1 MTEEQAG
8 LSRTIAEAVVAARYE
23 DLPPAVIAATK
34 RSLLDAIGVMLA
46 GSGLTAACQPFADLA
61 RAAGAGPCTL
71 IGRGATA
78 GPAMAALANGA
89 LAHAIDFEDG
99 HDGAPVHP
107 NAVQIPAAL
116 AWAEAA
122 GGVDGRSLITA
133 LALGCDL
140 ACRMGLSFPADP
152 ARFGWYPPPMLG
164 AYGAVA
170 ACAKLAGLDAG
181 RIVDAFSLLLCSAV
195 TSGEIKYSPLSD
207 MRAVRD
213 AFPAQAAVQAVQLA
227 ERGVTGFAAPLEGK
241 AGFFALYARGN
252 YDAAALLDGLGQRF
266 EGENLTFKLWPSCR
280 GTHAGIEG
288 ALALRDG
295 REDFAD
301 AIEAIELTGHP
312 VMAMLDAPHAAKRAP
327 ATAIDAKFSLPFTVA
342 TALVTGAV
350 TIDSFSAEALRAP
363 NVLALAERVSFTV
376 LEDAAPGAIAS
387 GGIAIRLMD
396 GSVLE
401 RFVATPR
408 GAPANPIPQEELVEK
423 FRTCARLAAVPPGEA
438 MIAAILARIDRLEE
452 MADVRELLAGV

>member
-1 MTEEQAG
+1 
-8 LSRTIAEAVVAARYE
+8 
-23 DLPPAVIAATK
+23 
-34 RSLLDAIGVMLA
+34 
-46 GSGLTAACQPFADLA
+46 
-61 RAAGAGPCTL
+61 
-71 IGRGATA
+71 
-78 GPAMAALANGA
+78 
-89 LAHAIDFEDG
+89 
-99 HDGAPVHP
+99 
-107 NAVQIPAAL
+107 
-116 AWAEAA
+116 
-122 GGVDGRSLITA
+122 
-133 LALGCDL
+133 
-140 ACRMGLSFPADP
+140 
-152 ARFGWYPPPMLG
+152 MLG

-170 ACAKLAGLDAG
+170 ACAKLAGLDAA
-181 RIVDAFSLLLCSAV
+181 RTVDAFSLLLCSAV

-241 AGFFALYARGN
+241 AGFFALYARGE
-252 YDAAALLDGLGQRF
+252 YDAGALLDGLGQRF

-301 AIEAIELTGHP
+301 QIEAIDLTGHP

-350 TIDSFSAEALRAP
+350 TIDSFSPEALRAP
-363 NVLALAERVSFTV
+363 DVLALAERVRFTM
-376 LEDAAPGAIAS
+376 LADAAPGAIAS
-387 GGIAIRLMD
+387 GGIAIRLKD

-438 MIAAILARIDRLEE
+438 MIEAIVARIDRLEE
-452 MADVRELLAGV
+452 MADVRELLAHS